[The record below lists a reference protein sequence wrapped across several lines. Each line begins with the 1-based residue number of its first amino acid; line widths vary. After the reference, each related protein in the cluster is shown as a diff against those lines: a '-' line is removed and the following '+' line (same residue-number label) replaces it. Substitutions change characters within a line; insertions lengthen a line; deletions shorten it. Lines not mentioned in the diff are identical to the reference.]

1 MDKNMQTILLLISM
15 YLEVMKNIEEMK
27 SKIENLSNKLTGN
40 VTTLQDKIVQTQP
53 LSALKKTTGT
63 HPSKTTQFQ
72 LDERSET
79 EEGISEMEDIH
90 CECIQENLESLSEDI
105 NLQQSYLLDELI
117 QNECLTENEATE
129 IRKYPK
135 RKDQNRKLAIT
146 IGKRSRVKFSSFV
159 EVMKRTENYPH
170 VAEKLES
177 SYKAKTEEFRER
189 QECVHCYIIRNVNMS
204 DIIETLCSQKVVNLS
219 FLDKVIS
226 CSEHD
231 TGQWKKLWSKL
242 IYLLNHSDDDKFR
255 EVFKESLRKKYE
267 HISNKIVAKK
277 HIKCRCRKIE
287 PERMSW
293 PSGSYTTEERSTTS
307 TPALTKSHVSSKS
320 AVSSLSERGS
330 EVSDEESYSY
340 SPRTTQWVKSISINA
355 TSITGFFGESEENC
369 SEHDFPKMSKV
380 DQTSD
385 VEPRKEIKKVE
396 KSTRTLAEIGDDFL
410 QKTVITE
417 SCKEHNDTM
426 EEKSTGNLEV
436 GQTGQR
442 VGKSKSAR
450 KKKKKRK
457 KTRTT
462 ENPTKPEDSR
472 HESLGQEDE
481 KQTQSV
487 NLTESQR
494 TIGDRLFS
502 NIPTIDCTNQCSNG
516 PCVNSPGEQSALSS
530 PTIVTP
536 SRHVEPLEKVGCCNK
551 HGNVKSKAK
560 KKHKH

>member
-1 MDKNMQTILLLISM
+1 
-15 YLEVMKNIEEMK
+15 MKNIEEMK